1 MVGAES
7 SANCVAQTTGA
18 RTQETSMYDIKN
30 LQKLSAF
37 SKAVPEAMAS
47 FQAFDEAALADGA
60 IPKKYKELMV
70 GLTTRCPYCIDVHRK
85 AALNAGVTEQELVE
99 ATFVGAALGAG
110 GDEGPRL
117 SLGRL
122 RLKIRPLFQSTMR
135 FILKVIFFR
144 VTRFCGL
151 RFLIRAPKAVDR

>member
-1 MVGAES
+1 MAGAES
-7 SANCVAQTTGA
+7 SANCVAQTAGA
-18 RTQETSMYDIKN
+18 RTQESYMYDIKN

-99 ATFVGAALGAG
+99 ATFVAAALRAG
-110 GDEGPRL
+110 G
-117 SLGRL
+117 
-122 RLKIRPLFQSTMR
+122 
-135 FILKVIFFR
+135 
-144 VTRFCGL
+144 
-151 RFLIRAPKAVDR
+151 AVAHGSHLVD